1 VAPAAPQPRVTPDP
15 GPAAVDTTPT
25 IWLPDAAARAD
36 LATFAGRARRVDA
49 GGAVRLVAHGNVLAV
64 TACALHGASGPTV
77 LAMRTLVLADAS
89 EVDATV
95 PVAALADRLARD
107 EAAGPESERTSDPQ
121 GGRCAVPLPPGAAVT
136 AAWAGLLPPR
146 RGWERTGAVPAAV
159 LAAAAREGIAA
170 VAAGTTPGAG
180 AAAVTRLRAG
190 VWGRPLAGVPGVPTG
205 VAFATDAF
213 GFLGDG
219 TGEATL
225 HRAGAWVRLSTPR
238 GHVLSRPPLSL
249 VG

>member
-1 VAPAAPQPRVTPDP
+1 VAPAAAQPHVTPPDP
-15 GPAAVDTTPT
+15 AQAPVDATPT
-25 IWLPDAAARAD
+25 LWLPDAAARAD
-36 LATFAGRARRVDA
+36 LATFAGRARRVDT

-77 LAMRTLVLADAS
+77 LAMRTLVLAAAS

-95 PVAALADRLARD
+95 PVGALADRLARD
-107 EAAGPESERTSDPQ
+107 ELADAGT
-121 GGRCAVPLPPGAAVT
+121 GRFAVPLPPGAAVT
-136 AAWAGLLPPR
+136 AAWAGLMPPR
-146 RGWERTGAVPAAV
+146 RGWEGTGSVPAAT

-170 VAAGTTPGAG
+170 VAAGTPPGAG

-190 VWGRPLAGVPGVPTG
+190 VWGRPLAGRPGVPTG
-205 VAFATDAF
+205 VAFAADAF

-225 HRAGAWVRLSTPR
+225 HRAGRWVRLSTER
-238 GHVLSRPPLSL
+238 GHVLSRPPMGLQ
-249 VG
+249 G